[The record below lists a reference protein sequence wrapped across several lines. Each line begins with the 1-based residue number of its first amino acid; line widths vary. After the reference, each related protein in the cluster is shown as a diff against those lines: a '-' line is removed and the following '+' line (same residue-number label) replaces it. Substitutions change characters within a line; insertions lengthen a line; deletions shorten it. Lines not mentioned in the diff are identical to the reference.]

1 MILYMILEIF
11 QKFNVTG
18 YCALDEV
25 VKIISFGAAPSLLL
39 YSYIPVV
46 LVSLALSF
54 IILKQNKNNRI
65 ARSFFI
71 FSALYSLWV
80 VNIILQWIFVPNKL
94 LFTVWQ
100 LTALLEVS
108 FYLSAIYLFIYFLT
122 NKELNRRIKWLFYS
136 FVGLIIFLTPSIY
149 NITSYDYQNCTG
161 NIGPI
166 WYIIYG
172 FEVLVSI
179 IILVYGFIFSK
190 KEIDTTRR
198 RNIRIFSVALSLFTA
213 IFAISNILG
222 EVLQIY
228 TVNLYGPIGMLV
240 FMGIVTYLIVKYQA
254 FNVKLIY
261 VEVLVLGLVILIG
274 SQFFFIK
281 VTTNFILNGI
291 TFVGIIIFGKFLIRS
306 VKREIDQ
313 RERLEHL
320 RLKLEESN
328 IKLENAN
335 EKLNGLDKLKT
346 EFLSL
351 ASHQLRSP
359 LTAIKGYSSMLL
371 EGDYGKI
378 DATTR
383 EAIDRIFESSQN
395 LTKVVEDL
403 LNVSKIEQGGMKYE
417 VAPFNLCQM
426 ARDET
431 KQFSIIAEKK
441 GLKLDFEGVN
451 DDLCMVNAD
460 KEKIRQVLINFID
473 NSIKYTKNGNIKV
486 SVNNIDG
493 KVIFSIKD
501 TGMGIS
507 PEIKESLFEK
517 FARGEGARMNTT
529 GSGLGLYLAKEIAVA
544 SKGRVWAESEGMGK
558 GSTFYMEL
566 NAIDK

>member
-1 MILYMILEIF
+1 MICPLYPTPILFFISS
-11 QKFNVTG
+11 
-18 YCALDEV
+18 EV
-25 VKIISFGAAPSLLL
+25 PLLL
-39 YSYIPVV
+39 YYSHIPVFIISLMFTIFI
-46 LVSLALSF
+46 LVNDRFSLLNKSLAVPLTLFNLWLIFDLITWVSNSSDIIMFVWSFFGLLFVLINFYFFRFLYIYIKNNELPKYYYLLFF
-54 IILKQNKNNRI
+54 III
-65 ARSFFI
+65 SP
-71 FSALYSLWV
+71 
-80 VNIILQWIFVPNKL
+80 IIV
-94 LFTVWQ
+94 
-100 LTALLEVS
+100 
-108 FYLSAIYLFIYFLT
+108 
-122 NKELNRRIKWLFYS
+122 
-136 FVGLIIFLTPSIY
+136 LTPSLY
-149 NITSYDYQNCTG
+149 NLTSFDLVLCASIEGEFFVNYYNLVG
-161 NIGPI
+161 FLI
-166 WYIIYG
+166 IIYSLFFLINNYKKCNDLMKLKIRVISMG
-172 FEVLVSI
+172 LIPFLFVFSGTSFMASI
-179 IILVYGFIFSK
+179 LRYLNLAENYEITQYGLLGAPVFIAFLVYSIVKFKTF
-190 KEIDTTRR
+190 
-198 RNIRIFSVALSLFTA
+198 NIKLFATQALIWA
-213 IFAISNILG
+213 
-222 EVLQIY
+222 
-228 TVNLYGPIGMLV
+228 
-240 FMGIVTYLIVKYQA
+240 LIV
-254 FNVKLIY
+254 
-261 VEVLVLGLVILIG
+261 LIG

-291 TFVGIIIFGKFLIRS
+291 TFVGIIIFGKFLIKS

-335 EKLNGLDKLKT
+335 DKLKGLDKLKT

-431 KQFSIIAEKK
+431 KEFSIIAEKK
-441 GLKLDFEGVN
+441 GLKLDFDGVN
-451 DDLCMVNAD
+451 EDLCMVNAD

-493 KVIFSIKD
+493 KVVFAIKD

-507 PEIKESLFEK
+507 PEIQESLFEK

-558 GSTFYMEL
+558 GSIFYLEL
-566 NAIDK
+566 NAIK